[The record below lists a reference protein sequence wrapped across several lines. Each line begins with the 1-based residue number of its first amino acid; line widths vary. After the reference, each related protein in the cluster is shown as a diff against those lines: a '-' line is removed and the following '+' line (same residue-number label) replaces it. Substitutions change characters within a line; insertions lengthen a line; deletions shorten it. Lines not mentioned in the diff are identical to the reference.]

1 MCVSWMMLRVG
12 FVYIMINELNQW
24 GECAWMKSWFV
35 QMSIVKVYFLTC
47 STKIVTNIYFAL
59 ILSKEVFSK
68 RQVLKKYPHDY
79 CHYKYLHVR
88 IESFLKYYYQDIL
101 TKRTSQNAE
110 KLAVKLL
117 IIYLSLFLS
126 LLKAK
131 TSPHLCFD
139 KTVV

>member
-1 MCVSWMMLRVG
+1 
-12 FVYIMINELNQW
+12 
-24 GECAWMKSWFV
+24 
-35 QMSIVKVYFLTC
+35 MSIVKVYFLTC
-47 STKIVTNIYFAL
+47 STKIVANIYFAS
-59 ILSKEVFSK
+59 ILSRFELFSK

-88 IESFLKYYYQDIL
+88 IESFLKYYYQDVL

-139 KTVV
+139 KTVE

>member
-1 MCVSWMMLRVG
+1 
-12 FVYIMINELNQW
+12 
-24 GECAWMKSWFV
+24 
-35 QMSIVKVYFLTC
+35 MSIVKVYFLTS
-47 STKIVTNIYFAL
+47 STIIVTNIYFAS
-59 ILSKEVFSK
+59 ILSRFEFFSRRK
-68 RQVLKKYPHDY
+68 VLKKYPHDY